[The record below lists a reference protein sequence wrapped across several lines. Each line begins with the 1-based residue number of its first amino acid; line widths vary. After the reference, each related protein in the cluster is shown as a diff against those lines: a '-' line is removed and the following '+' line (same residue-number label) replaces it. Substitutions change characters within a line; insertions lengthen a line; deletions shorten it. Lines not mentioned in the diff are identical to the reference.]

1 MDSSVI
7 NITYCGCYITGT
19 PNRVRREGRGSLFT
33 SQTSSVTEA
42 ASDEIDI
49 DIDEPQRV
57 TS

>member
-1 MDSSVI
+1 M
-7 NITYCGCYITGT
+7 TYCGCYIAGT
-19 PNRVRREGRGSLFT
+19 PNRVRREGRASLFT